1 MPCSTKIVLFLNY
14 RSNISIVPFERCGG
28 KKGGATVCSLGGS
41 TSASGTVC
49 CSSRPAFCSTL
60 SARLYCKPPT
70 SRSYSRGCRSG
81 TPRPGARLWTRCAGR
96 SEVYWRRS
104 VRLASRR
111 CCSCPWRWRSRFGSR
126 LPRPCVRSQG
136 RPPSTMCCLCSRASC
151 RRSLGWNLEESNSV
165 VNARRLGMEMGI
177 LAACSSSGRD
187 A

>member
-1 MPCSTKIVLFLNY
+1 LRGAGVRK
-14 RSNISIVPFERCGG
+14 E
-28 KKGGATVCSLGGS
+28 GATTCSLGGS
-41 TSASGTVC
+41 TSASGTVR

-60 SARLYCKPPT
+60 SARLSCKPPT
-70 SRSYSRGCRSG
+70 SRSYSRGCISG
-81 TPRPGARLWTRCAGR
+81 TPRPRARLWTRCAGR

-111 CCSCPWRWRSRFGSR
+111 CCSCPWRRRSRFGSR
-126 LPRPCVRSQG
+126 PPRPCVRSRG
-136 RPPSTMCCLCSRASC
+136 RPPSTMCCLCRRASYH
-151 RRSLGWNLEESNSV
+151 RSLGWNLEESNSV

>member
-1 MPCSTKIVLFLNY
+1 
-14 RSNISIVPFERCGG
+14 VPFERCGG